1 MLKEEVIEEH
11 PITNPSPWV
20 SCAVIIPE
28 TDSSIRITL
37 DVRTVNKAIISTN
50 QPISKQEDIR
60 AQFAGARNFSKLDF
74 KSAFWQL
81 EEHPDSLYLAVFCEN
96 EKLYQYTRLIMGVKT
111 ALRELNAALKPIFTH
126 IRNVYL
132 IHDDLI
138 IAAKTFN
145 EHNLAIQDVMK
156 AMDEANLILN
166 LKNVLLKKRKLDFG
180 K

>member
-1 MLKEEVIEEH
+1 
-11 PITNPSPWV
+11 
-20 SCAVIIPE
+20 
-28 TDSSIRITL
+28 
-37 DVRTVNKAIISTN
+37 
-50 QPISKQEDIR
+50 
-60 AQFAGARNFSKLDF
+60 
-74 KSAFWQL
+74 
-81 EEHPDSLYLAVFCEN
+81 
-96 EKLYQYTRLIMGVKT
+96 MGVKT
-111 ALRELNAALKPIFTH
+111 ALRKLNAALKPIFTH

-156 AMDEANLILN
+156 AIDEANLILN

>member
-1 MLKEEVIEEH
+1 
-11 PITNPSPWV
+11 
-20 SCAVIIPE
+20 
-28 TDSSIRITL
+28 
-37 DVRTVNKAIISTN
+37 
-50 QPISKQEDIR
+50 
-60 AQFAGARNFSKLDF
+60 
-74 KSAFWQL
+74 
-81 EEHPDSLYLAVFCEN
+81 
-96 EKLYQYTRLIMGVKT
+96 MGVKT

-145 EHNLAIQDVMK
+145 KHNLAIQDVMK
-156 AMDEANLILN
+156 AIDEANLILN